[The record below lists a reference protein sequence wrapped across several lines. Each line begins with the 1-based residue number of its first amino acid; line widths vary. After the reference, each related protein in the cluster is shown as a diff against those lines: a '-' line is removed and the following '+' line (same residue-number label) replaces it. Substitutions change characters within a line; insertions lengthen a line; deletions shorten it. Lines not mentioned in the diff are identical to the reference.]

1 MAASNLERRLYSEK
15 IVVIPLGTLTD
26 VDADNDVAVASMI
39 VPRNLKLKG
48 VGVSWVSSDNAAAGL
63 TAKVT
68 DTAATVLASSGA
80 ATPSVTESGVF
91 AEDVDVFVSKDQVLC
106 FTVRS
111 VADTN
116 DFVGA
121 AITVLFEAP
130 KTSD

>member
-1 MAASNLERRLYSEK
+1 MALSDLARSQFAEK
-15 IVVIPLGTLTD
+15 IVVIPIGTLTD
-26 VDADNDVAVASMI
+26 VDKDADTAVATMI
-39 VPRNLKLKG
+39 APRNLMLKG

-68 DTAATVLASSGA
+68 DIAAAVLASSGA
-80 ATPSVTESGVF
+80 ATPSATESGVF
-91 AEDVDVFVSKDQVLC
+91 GDEVDVFIPKDTVLC

-121 AITVLFEAP
+121 AITVVFEAP
-130 KTSD
+130 KTDE